1 MGWTLTVHAQPGT
14 AITVLNQQ
22 GDTAA
27 TGATDTNG
35 IFIALLLQVKVS
47 GSQTITT
54 DTYTVKSAS
63 RQARIKLTADR
74 IIDWR

>member
-27 TGATDTNG
+27 TGVTDTDG
-35 IFIALLLQVKVS
+35 IFIARLPQV
-47 GSQTITT
+47 
-54 DTYTVKSAS
+54 
-63 RQARIKLTADR
+63 
-74 IIDWR
+74 